1 MSSGSETEKKIHDL
15 LHKEFDAEHVVV
27 QDISGGCGAMYTIQ
41 VVSSEFEGKNR
52 VAQHRM
58 VNEVSV
64 FEVYQKK
71 IMTLKGFKSRNR
83 QYAWFDAQNVNSCSI
98 QKLITLDISRCRP
111 D

>member
-58 VNEVSV
+58 VNEVLKA
-64 FEVYQKK
+64 E
-71 IMTLKGFKSRNR
+71 IANMHGLTLKTLTPA
-83 QYAWFDAQNVNSCSI
+83 QYKN
-98 QKLITLDISRCRP
+98 
-111 D
+111 